1 MPALSTPIVAAIF
14 LCAMAV
20 ESAIKGFFL
29 SINKFNQSKTP
40 IPAIM
45 IVSNLLSLAY
55 GPLFILSILATEDCH
70 NTVLAFKVVMHL
82 FFNSFSFF
90 LLFKTWIVSQ
100 KRFTVACAAFLLIV
114 HRFIWAGCDWTWSN
128 TLQTKQGC
136 FYLQDK
142 VAIIGITTGGLLV
155 DVFCTCV
162 TFWSAMRDVPKT
174 EESTASKMSRIYRVL
189 VADNVLRTMFV
200 LAVNAF
206 TLNYSMYSSL
216 SVTPGVP
223 TVLLLIPAISHLV
236 YTEAINVEFFW
247 IGVRNDII
255 QEVELKAT
263 DEEED
268 DYEQQQQQHH
278 TYGQRQSQIRLT
290 SAPIQRFDND
300 KDQSLRNYPIRNHS
314 MSHSMKMQ
322 NQGR

>member
-1 MPALSTPIVAAIF
+1 
-14 LCAMAV
+14 
-20 ESAIKGFFL
+20 
-29 SINKFNQSKTP
+29 
-40 IPAIM
+40 
-45 IVSNLLSLAY
+45 
-55 GPLFILSILATEDCH
+55 
-70 NTVLAFKVVMHL
+70 
-82 FFNSFSFF
+82 
-90 LLFKTWIVSQ
+90 
-100 KRFTVACAAFLLIV
+100 
-114 HRFIWAGCDWTWSN
+114 
-128 TLQTKQGC
+128 
-136 FYLQDK
+136 
-142 VAIIGITTGGLLV
+142 
-155 DVFCTCV
+155 
-162 TFWSAMRDVPKT
+162 
-174 EESTASKMSRIYRVL
+174 
-189 VADNVLRTMFV
+189 
-200 LAVNAF
+200 NAF

-268 DYEQQQQQHH
+268 DYEQQQQHH
-278 TYGQRQSQIRLT
+278 TYTHRQSQIRLT